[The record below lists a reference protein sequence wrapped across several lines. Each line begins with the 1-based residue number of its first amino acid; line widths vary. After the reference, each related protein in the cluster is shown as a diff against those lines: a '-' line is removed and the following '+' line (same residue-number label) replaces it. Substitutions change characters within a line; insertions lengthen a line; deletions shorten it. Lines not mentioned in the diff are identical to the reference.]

1 MSGDE
6 TLLSKALELCTYI
19 NTISASMDE
28 GIRTQEKLV
37 LSFDLYCLLLEY
49 TAYVKS
55 LSDEKPQS
63 VEELITCDDLLF
75 ESLDRQL
82 EVQIDFFLPPNSVVI
97 N

>member
-1 MSGDE
+1 MPGDE

-19 NTISASMDE
+19 NMISASMAE

-55 LSDEKPQS
+55 LSDERPQT
-63 VEELITCDDLLF
+63 VEELIACDDLLF
-75 ESLDRQL
+75 EALDRQL
-82 EVQIDFFLPPNSVVI
+82 EVRIDFFLPPNSVMI
-97 N
+97 S